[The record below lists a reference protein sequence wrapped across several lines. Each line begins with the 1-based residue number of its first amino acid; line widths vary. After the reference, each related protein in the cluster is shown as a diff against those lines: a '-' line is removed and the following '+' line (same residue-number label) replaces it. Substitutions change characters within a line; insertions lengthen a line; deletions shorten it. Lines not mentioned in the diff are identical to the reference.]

1 MEWLL
6 NADSSL
12 LLFINGLNS
21 AFMDAV
27 MMTLTSR
34 TPWIPLYIAIL
45 IYIIYRFGYKEGSY
59 TFASLI
65 VVCAILTFAVTDLG
79 SGIIKDLVQRPR
91 PGHVPAFEGIIRLL
105 DGKGGAFGFV
115 SSHAAN
121 VFGLATITS
130 LIFRKKVY
138 SISIFIWAALVSY
151 SRIYVGRHYP
161 SDVLAGALLGFA
173 AGYVFYRVLSSGV
186 VSSLIKKK
194 SK

>member
-12 LLFINGLNS
+12 LIFINGLHS
-21 AFMDAV
+21 AFMDSV

-45 IYIIYRFGYKEGSY
+45 IWIFYRFGHKGGSY
-59 TFASLI
+59 LYASLI
-65 VVCAILTFAVTDLG
+65 VICAVLTFAVTDLG
-79 SGIIKDLVQRPR
+79 SGVIKDLVQRPR
-91 PGHVPAFEGIIRLL
+91 PGHIPELEGVIRLL

-130 LIFRKKVY
+130 LVFRRKWY
-138 SISIFIWAALVSY
+138 TISIFIWAALVSY
-151 SRIYVGRHYP
+151 SRVYVGRHYP
-161 SDVLAGALLGFA
+161 ADVLAGALLGFI
-173 AGYVFYRVLSSGV
+173 AGYLFYKVLSSPMV
-186 VSSLIKKK
+186 TSIIKKK
-194 SK
+194 S